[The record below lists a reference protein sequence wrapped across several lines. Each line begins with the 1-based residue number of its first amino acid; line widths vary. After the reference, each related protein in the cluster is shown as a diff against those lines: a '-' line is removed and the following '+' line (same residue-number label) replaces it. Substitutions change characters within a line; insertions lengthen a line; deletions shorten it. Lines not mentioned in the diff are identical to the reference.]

1 MRPSHKSC
9 TCILQCFSRCSD
21 QSSQK
26 MLTLA
31 HPRRTLAS
39 LPCLGAGM
47 KDAVLS
53 KLKLAQTNDMIRHPQ
68 GSPSFN
74 SLKGRKCL
82 AVPFTK
88 SQQST
93 YLKTSCKD
101 TTHAMHLYQHC
112 FRMRRKQVCK
122 NIIYS
127 ICKVHAL
134 QRKMH
139 VDLSLITAFC
149 GPVLHDIPSR
159 C

>member
-39 LPCLGAGM
+39 LPCLSAGM

-74 SLKGRKCL
+74 SLKGKEMFGS
-82 AVPFTK
+82 AFHQIAAINI
-88 SQQST
+88 SE
-93 YLKTSCKD
+93 TSCED

-112 FRMRRKQVCK
+112 FRMRRKQLCK
-122 NIIYS
+122 NIICLFY
-127 ICKVHAL
+127 
-134 QRKMH
+134 M
-139 VDLSLITAFC
+139 
-149 GPVLHDIPSR
+149 
-159 C
+159 